1 MYMEFLFENKQYLFL
16 ALIVFILLFKIW
28 RDLDFK
34 ETVNKKIDEIL
45 ENYDKNSKELESLLI
60 EIGENTKRTEF
71 VLEYL
76 KRLDQNASRL
86 ADNIQGDQSMSKA
99 IQMARE
105 GKDYLE
111 IIKETGLSNEEV
123 EAIIHSH
130 KE

>member
-1 MYMEFLFENKQYLFL
+1 MEYLLDNKQYIFL

-34 ETVNKKIDEIL
+34 ETVNKKIDNL
-45 ENYDKNSKELESLLI
+45 LAKYDNSSKEI
-60 EIGENTKRTEF
+60 ENTKRIEF

-99 IQMARE
+99 IEMARQ
-105 GKDYLE
+105 GKDHLE

>member
-1 MYMEFLFENKQYLFL
+1 MEFLFENKHYIFL
-16 ALIVFILLFKIW
+16 ALIVFILLFKMW
-28 RDLDFK
+28 KDLEFK
-34 ETVNKKIDEIL
+34 DVINKKLDDL
-45 ENYDKNSKELESLLI
+45 LANYNNNSKEIEALLI

-86 ADNIQGDQSMSKA
+86 ADNIQGEQSMSKA
-99 IQMARE
+99 IEMARQ
-105 GKDYLE
+105 GKDHLE

>member
-1 MYMEFLFENKQYLFL
+1 MEFLFENKHYSFL
-16 ALIVFILLFKIW
+16 ALIVFILLFKVW
-28 RDLDFK
+28 KDLEFK
-34 ETVNKKIDEIL
+34 ELINKKLDDL
-45 ENYDKNSKELESLLI
+45 LANNNNNSKEIESLLI

-86 ADNIQGDQSMSKA
+86 ADNIQGEQSMSKA
-99 IQMARE
+99 IEMARQ
-105 GKDYLE
+105 GKDHLE

>member
-1 MYMEFLFENKQYLFL
+1 MEFLLNNKQYTFL

-28 RDLDFK
+28 RDLEYKDIMS
-34 ETVNKKIDEIL
+34 KKLDDL
-45 ENYDKNSKELESLLI
+45 SSKYDNSSKEIEALLI

-99 IQMARE
+99 IEMARE
-105 GKDYLE
+105 GKDHLE

>member
-1 MYMEFLFENKQYLFL
+1 MEFLFENKHYIFL
-16 ALIVFILLFKIW
+16 ALIVFILLFKVW
-28 RDLDFK
+28 KDLEFK
-34 ETVNKKIDEIL
+34 ELINKKLDDL
-45 ENYDKNSKELESLLI
+45 LANNNNNSKEIESLLI

-71 VLEYL
+71 VLECL

-86 ADNIQGDQSMSKA
+86 ADNIQGEQSMSKA
-99 IQMARE
+99 IEMARQ
-105 GKDYLE
+105 GKDHLE

>member
-1 MYMEFLFENKQYLFL
+1 MEFILDNKHYFFY

-28 RDLDFK
+28 KDLEFK
-34 ETVNKKIDEIL
+34 ESITKKIDDL
-45 ENYDKNSKELESLLI
+45 SQGQKNNSKEVEALLI

-99 IQMARE
+99 IEMARE
-105 GKDYLE
+105 GKDHLD
-111 IIKETGLSNEEV
+111 IVKETGLSNEEV

>member
-1 MYMEFLFENKQYLFL
+1 MEFLFENKHYIFL
-16 ALIVFILLFKIW
+16 ALIVFILLFKVW
-28 RDLDFK
+28 KDLEFK
-34 ETVNKKIDEIL
+34 ELINKKLDDL
-45 ENYDKNSKELESLLI
+45 LANNNNNSKEIESLLI

-86 ADNIQGDQSMSKA
+86 ADNIQGEQSMSKA
-99 IQMARE
+99 IEMARQ
-105 GKDYLE
+105 GKDHLE

>member
-1 MYMEFLFENKQYLFL
+1 MEFLFDNKHYIFL
-16 ALIVFILLFKIW
+16 ALIVFILLFKVW
-28 RDLDFK
+28 KDLEFK
-34 ETVNKKIDEIL
+34 EGINKKLDDLLTNHNNNAKEI
-45 ENYDKNSKELESLLI
+45 EALLI

-99 IQMARE
+99 IEMARQ
-105 GKDYLE
+105 GKDHLE

>member
-1 MYMEFLFENKQYLFL
+1 MEFFLENRIYLFL
-16 ALIVFILLFKIW
+16 ALIIFILLFKIW
-28 RDLDFK
+28 KDLEFK
-34 ETVNKKIDEIL
+34 GILNKKIEDL
-45 ENYDKNSKELESLLI
+45 SVNSLNNSKEIESLLI
-60 EIGENTKRTEF
+60 EIGETTKRTEF

-86 ADNIQGDQSMSKA
+86 ADNIQGEQSMTRA
-99 IQMARE
+99 IEMARQ
-105 GKDYLE
+105 GKDHLD

>member
-1 MYMEFLFENKQYLFL
+1 MEFLFENKHYIFL
-16 ALIVFILLFKIW
+16 PLIVFILLFKVW
-28 RDLDFK
+28 KDLDSK
-34 ETVNKKIDEIL
+34 EEINKKLDDL
-45 ENYDKNSKELESLLI
+45 LANYNNNSKEIESLLI

-86 ADNIQGDQSMSKA
+86 ADNIQGEQSMSKA
-99 IQMARE
+99 IEMARQ
-105 GKDYLE
+105 GKDHLE

>member
-1 MYMEFLFENKQYLFL
+1 MEFLLENKLYFFL
-16 ALIVFILLFKIW
+16 ALIVFILLYKTW
-28 RDLDFK
+28 RDLEFK
-34 ETVNKKIDEIL
+34 DTVNKKIDDL
-45 ENYDKNSKELESLLI
+45 LVSYNGSSKEIESLLI

-99 IQMARE
+99 IEMARQ
-105 GKDYLE
+105 GKDHLE

>member
-1 MYMEFLFENKQYLFL
+1 MEFLFENKHYIFL
-16 ALIVFILLFKIW
+16 ALIVFILLFKVW
-28 RDLDFK
+28 KDLEFK
-34 ETVNKKIDEIL
+34 ELINKKLDDL
-45 ENYDKNSKELESLLI
+45 LAKNNNNSKEIESLLI

-86 ADNIQGDQSMSKA
+86 ADNIQGEQSMSKA
-99 IQMARE
+99 IEMARQ
-105 GKDYLE
+105 GKDHLE